1 MNAKLNWE
9 AFGSQTSLCKRILKN
24 KTKKEEEEERTAGAV
39 LMGWD

>member
-1 MNAKLNWE
+1 MQNLIEKPLALKHLYAKG
-9 AFGSQTSLCKRILKN
+9 FKKK